1 MLADSDRQMS
11 SDPVGLSPTAVE
23 FGAGDVG
30 WQALGPAIVLTVASS
45 VVVALRWYTR
55 CKLVRCVGFDD
66 YIILLSL
73 VCIPLFQTQCCFAL
87 GPFECTESF
96 HAS

>member
-1 MLADSDRQMS
+1 MLNDLGGHRPRDSA
-11 SDPVGLSPTAVE
+11 GLSPTAVE

-30 WQALGPAIVLTVASS
+30 WQALGPAIVFTTLST

-55 CKLVRCVGFDD
+55 YRLVRCVGFDD

-73 VCIPLFQTQCCFAL
+73 VRFLVLQTQ
-87 GPFECTESF
+87 SDQ
-96 HAS
+96 